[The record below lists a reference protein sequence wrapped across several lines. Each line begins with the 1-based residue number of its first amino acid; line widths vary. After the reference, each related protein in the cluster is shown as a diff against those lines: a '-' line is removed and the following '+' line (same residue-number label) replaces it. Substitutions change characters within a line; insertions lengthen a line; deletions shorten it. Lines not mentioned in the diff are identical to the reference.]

1 MNFLRPDLE
10 SGKKTDSDQLDNSQ
24 WKISSR
30 NALHSRSASRTVLRW
45 MMVWDRLG
53 ITKRFSFYVYWRILF
68 VKKSKKRLS
77 SRLSYS
83 KVNGNPTVFSLLN
96 SSSSNS
102 LSAWAVARRFRWS
115 VIICTH
121 HSNWTSSPI
130 LTVLFWGLITNLGPR
145 RIRNDISLDITP
157 AEFDALQM

>member
-1 MNFLRPDLE
+1 M
-10 SGKKTDSDQLDNSQ
+10 SGFGSPSTWL
-24 WKISSR
+24 KIILKILMRVSNHR
-30 NALHSRSASRTVLRW
+30 LYGGRLWWSASRTVLRW

-68 VKKSKKRLS
+68 VKESKKRLS

-102 LSAWAVARRFRWS
+102 LSAWAAVRRFRWS

-157 AEFDALQM
+157 AEFDALHM